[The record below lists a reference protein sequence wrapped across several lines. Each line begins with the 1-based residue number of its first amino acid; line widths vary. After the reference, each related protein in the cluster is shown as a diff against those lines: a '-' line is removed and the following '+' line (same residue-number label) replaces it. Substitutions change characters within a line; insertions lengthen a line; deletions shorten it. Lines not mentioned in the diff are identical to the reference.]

1 MRTVLC
7 AAFAYFAGVFL
18 AGVALGSLRVLALEP
33 AVGDPAATLIEA
45 PLMLGISWAVCRAA
59 IRRFAVGRGAAAR
72 LGMGLAAFA
81 FLIGTETKKIGIF
94 RLAARIVRIRP
105 YSMNLPIGMF
115 DAFLDD
121 EGVRQKD
128 LRVPQAPVGVGVGVG
143 VTP

>member
-81 FLIGTETKKIGIF
+81 LLIGAETIF
-94 RLAARIVRIRP
+94 GLFARDRSLAAQIEAYRQAGP
-105 YSMNLPIGMF
+105 AIGL
-115 DAFLDD
+115 AA
-121 EGVRQKD
+121 
-128 LRVPQAPVGVGVGVG
+128 QALFALFPWVQARLG
-143 VTP
+143 PSPR